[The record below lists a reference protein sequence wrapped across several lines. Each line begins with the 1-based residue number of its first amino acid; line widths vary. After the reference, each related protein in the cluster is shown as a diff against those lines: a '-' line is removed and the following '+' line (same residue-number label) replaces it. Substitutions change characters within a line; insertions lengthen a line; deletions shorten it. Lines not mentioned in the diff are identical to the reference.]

1 MKITKRQLRRII
13 REEKQKLLREAF
25 SAADIDAN
33 QGTRFGLVV
42 DGEGEVIGDLLNPE
56 DLRAL
61 AKVLEMLYSGTLPA
75 EEVFLD
81 TGFDEL

>member
-13 REEKQKLLREAF
+13 REEKQKILREGI
-25 SAADIDAN
+25 SAADIDVN
-33 QGTRFGLVV
+33 DGTRFALVV
-42 DGEGEVIGDLLNPE
+42 DEEAEAIGDFLNPD

-75 EEVFLD
+75 EDVFLD
-81 TGFDEL
+81 IVD